1 MISFVIVLFSCKN
14 DIQDVTSLSLVD
26 SLPLETAYDIV
37 LYFSDSGK
45 VQAYLE
51 SPLMKRFEGKE
62 NMIEFPDG
70 FKIIMYDSAKQ
81 VKSQITAKYGI
92 NYEKKKMLEARN
104 DVIVI
109 NKKKHEQ
116 LNTEHLVWDQRKK
129 IIFSDVFVKITT
141 PDNVLYGDSLISDQ
155 NFDDYTISNVTGEIS
170 LTPDKK

>member
-1 MISFVIVLFSCKN
+1 MTSFIVMLFSCKN
-14 DIQDVTSLSLVD
+14 DINEVTSLSSVD
-26 SLPLETAYDIV
+26 SLPLETAYDIT

-62 NMIEFPDG
+62 NTIEFPEG
-70 FKIIMYDSAKQ
+70 FKIIMYDSANQ

-92 NYEKKKMLEARN
+92 NYEKKKKLEARN
-104 DVIVI
+104 DVVVI
-109 NKKKHEQ
+109 NTKKHEQ

-155 NFDDYTISNVTGEIS
+155 NFNDYTISNVTGEIK
-170 LTPDKK
+170 LNPDKK

>member
-1 MISFVIVLFSCKN
+1 MFSFMAMLFSCKN
-14 DIQDVTSLSLVD
+14 DINEVTSLSSVD

-62 NMIEFPDG
+62 NMIEFPEG

-81 VKSQITAKYGI
+81 VKSQITANYGI
-92 NYEKKKMLEARN
+92 NYEKKKKLEARN
-104 DVIVI
+104 DVVVI
-109 NKKKHEQ
+109 NTKKHEQ

-155 NFDDYTISNVTGEIS
+155 NFNDYTISNVTGEIK
-170 LTPDKK
+170 LNPDEK